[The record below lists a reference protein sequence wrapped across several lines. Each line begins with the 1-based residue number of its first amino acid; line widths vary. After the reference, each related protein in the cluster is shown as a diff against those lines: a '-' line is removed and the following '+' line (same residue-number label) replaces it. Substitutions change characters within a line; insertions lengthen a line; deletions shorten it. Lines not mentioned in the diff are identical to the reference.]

1 MKHSSVRSGAATAWL
16 AVAVGL
22 CLIAP
27 SAAFAYVGPG
37 AGITMIGTLIGIVVV
52 IFGAIGAILYWP
64 IRAMLRKKRAAAK
77 DGNAGSDNGTA
88 S

>member
-1 MKHSSVRSGAATAWL
+1 MKHSSVRSGAVTAWL
-16 AVAVGL
+16 AVAAGL

-27 SAAFAYVGPG
+27 SAAFAYVGPS
-37 AGITMIGTLIGIVVV
+37 AGITMIGIVVV